1 MNRLIKR
8 ITFVLFVIGII
19 ITAVIMNTAP
29 ADEYTVTYIDVG
41 QGDSAVVSGDN
52 TNILIDAGTDK
63 NARKVK
69 IALDR
74 LKIKTLDLVVLSH
87 LDSDHISGMSELINS
102 FKVKKVITG
111 KIGKEYLPGSP
122 SLDEL
127 EVALDLNKI
136 PFNMVKAGD
145 KLKLNKIGLSV
156 LSPNMEY
163 GESNEDSAVVM
174 LNCGKKK
181 LLFTGDINSE
191 VEKNLLDKDIDADF
205 LKVSHHGSFQA
216 TSEEFLNA
224 VNPSYAVV
232 SVSEFNTYNL
242 PNVEVMKRLYGYGC
256 KVFRTDEMGSIT
268 FHINGNGVKYECEK

>member
-111 KIGKEYLPGSP
+111 KIGKKYLPGSP

-127 EVALDLNKI
+127 KVALDLNKI

-145 KLKLNKIGLSV
+145 KLKLNNIGLSV

-174 LNCGKKK
+174 LNCGRKE
-181 LLFTGDINSE
+181 LLFTGDINSK

-205 LKVSHHGSFQA
+205 LKVAHHGSFQA

-232 SVSEFNTYNL
+232 SVSQFNTYNL

>member
-87 LDSDHISGMSELINS
+87 LDSDHISGMSELIKS
-102 FKVKKVITG
+102 YKVKKVITG
-111 KIGKEYLPGSP
+111 KIGKKYLPESP

-127 EVALDLNKI
+127 KVALDLNKI
-136 PFNMVKAGD
+136 PFSMVKAGD
-145 KLKLNKIGLSV
+145 KLKLNNIELSV

-174 LNCGKKK
+174 LSCGKKK
-181 LLFTGDINSE
+181 LLFTGDISSK
-191 VEKNLLDKDIDADF
+191 VEKNLLDKNIGADF

-216 TSEEFLNA
+216 TGEEFLNA

-232 SVSEFNTYNL
+232 SVSQFNTYNL

-268 FHINGNGVKYECEK
+268 FHINGSGVEYECEK

>member
-52 TNILIDAGTDK
+52 TSILIDAGTDK
-63 NARKVK
+63 NATKVK

-111 KIGKEYLPGSP
+111 KIGNKYIPDSP

-127 EVALDLNKI
+127 KVALDLNKI

-145 KLKLNKIGLSV
+145 KLKLNNIGLSV
-156 LSPNMEY
+156 LSQNMEY

-181 LLFTGDINSE
+181 LLFTGDINSK

-205 LKVSHHGSFQA
+205 LTVSHHGSFQA
-216 TSEEFLNA
+216 TGEEFLNA

>member
-87 LDSDHISGMSELINS
+87 LDSDHISGMSELIKS
-102 FKVKKVITG
+102 YKVKKVITG
-111 KIGKEYLPGSP
+111 KIRKKYLPESP

-127 EVALDLNKI
+127 KVALDLNKI

-145 KLKLNKIGLSV
+145 KLKLNNIELSV

-181 LLFTGDINSE
+181 LLFTGDISSK
-191 VEKNLLDKDIDADF
+191 VEKNLLDKNIGADF

-216 TSEEFLNA
+216 TGEEFLNA

-232 SVSEFNTYNL
+232 SVSQFNTYNL

-268 FHINGNGVKYECEK
+268 FHINGSGVEYECEK